1 MSVDDFANV
10 LALLPSDESIKRGTS
25 LWNELAQWL
34 PAMASSG
41 TTEEPLRLQQY
52 LEKSL
57 NEMTTSSATEDAG
70 NVLSQTKYNLFFGK
84 CLV

>member
-34 PAMASSG
+34 PTMASDG
-41 TTEEPLRLQQY
+41 TTEEPSRLQQY
-52 LEKSL
+52 LEKAL
-57 NEMTTSSATEDAG
+57 KEMTASSVTENAG
-70 NVLSQTKYNLFFGK
+70 NVLITTKYD
-84 CLV
+84 LVFW